1 MRLLGRG
8 NLSIDIA
15 VPTKFPPR
23 SRRKALAVRNAKLPM
38 LRCLAPWPLLVPAPS
53 QNLPLLMTPVFFS
66 ICFEKRD
73 CKKPSAPN
81 AGEHVVNGG

>member
-1 MRLLGRG
+1 MTLLGRV

-38 LRCLAPWPLLVPAPS
+38 LRCLAPWPLLMPAPS
-53 QNLPLLMTPVFFS
+53 QSLPLLF
-66 ICFEKRD
+66 D
-73 CKKPSAPN
+73 
-81 AGEHVVNGG
+81 AGFHQHLL